1 MNETEKK
8 DVIESLKLVQAISL
22 KAAVDG
28 DYKKLMFYVEQ
39 LDTRGVP
46 SFPISF
52 PITIYLW
59 SRLWIVVNS
68 SGVQLFN
75 VKHKFLVS

>member
-28 DYKKLMFYVEQ
+28 DYKTVAGLEVVKNCLYELGCRLEIDQIVQKE
-39 LDTRGVP
+39 LNIIHLERCLSYD
-46 SFPISF
+46 
-52 PITIYLW
+52 
-59 SRLWIVVNS
+59 SRS
-68 SGVQLFN
+68 
-75 VKHKFLVS
+75 

>member
-28 DYKKLMFYVEQ
+28 DYRTVAGLEVVKNCLYELGCRLEIEQIDQRELNIIKLERC
-39 LDTRGVP
+39 LAHD
-46 SFPISF
+46 
-52 PITIYLW
+52 
-59 SRLWIVVNS
+59 SRS
-68 SGVQLFN
+68 
-75 VKHKFLVS
+75 

>member
-28 DYKKLMFYVEQ
+28 DYKTVAGLEVVKNCLYELGCRFEIDQIVQKELNIIHLERCLSY
-39 LDTRGVP
+39 D
-46 SFPISF
+46 
-52 PITIYLW
+52 
-59 SRLWIVVNS
+59 SRS
-68 SGVQLFN
+68 
-75 VKHKFLVS
+75 

>member
-28 DYKKLMFYVEQ
+28 DYKTVAGLEVVKNCLYELGCRFEIDQIVQKELNIIKLERC
-39 LDTRGVP
+39 L
-46 SFPISF
+46 SI
-52 PITIYLW
+52 
-59 SRLWIVVNS
+59 
-68 SGVQLFN
+68 
-75 VKHKFLVS
+75 

>member
-28 DYKKLMFYVEQ
+28 DYKTVAGLEVVKNCLYELGCRLEIEQIIQRELNITKLERC
-39 LDTRGVP
+39 L
-46 SFPISF
+46 SI
-52 PITIYLW
+52 
-59 SRLWIVVNS
+59 
-68 SGVQLFN
+68 
-75 VKHKFLVS
+75 